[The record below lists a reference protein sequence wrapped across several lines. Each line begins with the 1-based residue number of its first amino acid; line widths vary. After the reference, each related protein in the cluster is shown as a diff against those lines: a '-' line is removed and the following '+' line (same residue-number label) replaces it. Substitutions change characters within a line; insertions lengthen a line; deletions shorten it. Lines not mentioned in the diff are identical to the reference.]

1 LSAFPNLK
9 GSDLCHRFKGVTEM
23 SRREAQ
29 QAQVARV
36 NAAVGFLMKSYLPE
50 GSTFAGL
57 VLDTRD
63 AKPALSAVDSRGRR
77 YSLEDRV
84 SFLREEEGIYSF
96 AATLSDGT
104 VALSA
109 EAVPGAEGSPLLP
122 VRVVGFR
129 SMSMKPAPAI
139 AA

>member
-1 LSAFPNLK
+1 
-9 GSDLCHRFKGVTEM
+9 M